1 MNAVDVGL
9 TILIYTT
16 ALVIIVVAGFL
27 VKLIY
32 DLSEFAKS
40 AKSTSDL
47 LQTELEPTLKELKDT
62 MTSIKSI
69 ANTADDNFTG
79 IKDAI
84 AKIIDKSS
92 SIGTKF
98 KGMLSGVYKGIEF
111 GLKLFRRK

>member
-1 MNAVDVGL
+1 MNSVDVGL
-9 TILIYTT
+9 TILVYVT
-16 ALVIIVVAGFL
+16 ALVVIVVGGFL

-47 LQTELEPTLKELKDT
+47 IQTELEPTLKELQET

-69 ANTADDNFTG
+69 ANTADSNFTSV
-79 IKDAI
+79 KDAVGR
-84 AKIIDKSS
+84 IIEKSS

-98 KGMLSGVYKGIEF
+98 KGMLSGIVKGVEF